1 MIEFKKI
8 ISKNNLKL
16 TIKAGS
22 SACWKGQVVCFFSV
36 SVKMD
41 VNCYLLDTE
50 NQINRGYKVEIIL
63 CCKIM

>member
-8 ISKNNLKL
+8 ISKNNLKR
-16 TIKAGS
+16 TNKDGS

-41 VNCYLLDTE
+41 VDC
-50 NQINRGYKVEIIL
+50 
-63 CCKIM
+63 

>member
-8 ISKNNLKL
+8 ISKNNLKR
-16 TIKAGS
+16 THKDGP

-41 VNCYLLDTE
+41 VDC
-50 NQINRGYKVEIIL
+50 
-63 CCKIM
+63 